1 MLFAYPNI
9 WRHFWTSPKGPKR
22 IVFNFLV
29 FIHFFYRDACIN
41 VEYLTCLKIDP
52 RIFKSLGSKVLK
64 RETSGCVMIRA
75 VERCQAHRVQSPKAK
90 SCFLLN
96 CVTIFDFAFLI
107 IKFINFGFIYIQ
119 KSK

>member
-1 MLFAYPNI
+1 M
-9 WRHFWTSPKGPKR
+9 
-22 IVFNFLV
+22 
-29 FIHFFYRDACIN
+29 N